1 MDSCASVNGDRCSH
15 RFVDESG
22 HGNLSDGVLG
32 GHGGETASAF
42 PQECRKDPMAPWAH
56 RRKAAFM
63 PAIVCGINDS
73 PGALE
78 ALRVA
83 RTLSAQFD
91 ARLVLAHVAGG
102 FAAAVDE
109 SLTTGQARKG
119 GAMILER
126 AAREHDLQAEHR
138 LEVGEPAEGL
148 ARIASEEA
156 ASLIVVGSSRQGRLR
171 PRLRSTLAGTLAAA
185 APCPVVIVP
194 PAGRR

>member
-1 MDSCASVNGDRCSH
+1 VA
-15 RFVDESG
+15 
-22 HGNLSDGVLG
+22 
-32 GHGGETASAF
+32 
-42 PQECRKDPMAPWAH
+42 
-56 RRKAAFM
+56 
-63 PAIVCGINDS
+63 AIVCGINDS

-102 FAAAVDE
+102 WAAAVDE
-109 SLTTGQARKG
+109 SLTTGHARQ
-119 GAMILER
+119 GAARILER
-126 AAREHDLQAEHR
+126 AVREHDLKAER
-138 LEVGEPAEGL
+138 RVEIGEPAEGL

-156 ASLIVVGSSRQGRLR
+156 ASLIVVGSRRQGRLR
-171 PRLRSTLAGTLAAA
+171 PRLRSTLADNLAAA

>member
-1 MDSCASVNGDRCSH
+1 MDRIRESH
-15 RFVDESG
+15 TNAGR
-22 HGNLSDGVLG
+22 
-32 GHGGETASAF
+32 
-42 PQECRKDPMAPWAH
+42 P
-56 RRKAAFM
+56 RRRGLTVAMLRFM

-156 ASLIVVGSSRQGRLR
+156 ASLIVVGSRRQGRLR